1 LSHIV
6 KHRLNELDKDRQ
18 QEASVMTARMR
29 ELGKTGLEIPPIVFG
44 TSALGNLYQAYSAE
58 TKLAILREMVNGT
71 DGSVVLDSA
80 GKYGAGLALEVIG
93 NGLRTLGVPP
103 DKVIISNKLAWV
115 RTPLRGPEPT
125 FERGVWFGLEHDAE
139 QAISYQGILRC
150 WGQGCDL
157 LGAPYR
163 PRLVSVH
170 DPDEFLNSATG
181 PAERRH
187 VLQDVLG
194 AYRALHE
201 LKKQGQ
207 VGPIGVGAKDW
218 RVVRELAEVA
228 NLDWVM
234 LACSLTVFHH
244 PPEVVAL
251 VASLRERGIG
261 IINSAVFHA
270 GFLTGGKFFDY
281 REVRQDDPADKPLFA
296 WRERFHAL
304 CRKHDVLPAAACLSF
319 AMSPPGVAAVALNT
333 SRPEQV
339 QRNRDLANADIPA
352 AFWVAMKDA
361 RLVSADYPYLG

>member
-1 LSHIV
+1 
-6 KHRLNELDKDRQ
+6 
-18 QEASVMTARMR
+18 MTTNKR
-29 ELGKTGLEIPPIVFG
+29 ELGKTGLDIPPIVFG
-44 TSALGNLYQAYSAE
+44 TSALGNLYQAYSME
-58 TKLAILREMVNGT
+58 TKLAILREMVGST
-71 DGSVVLDSA
+71 DRPVVLDSA
-80 GKYGAGLALEVIG
+80 GKYGAGLALETIG

-103 DKVIISNKLAWV
+103 EKVIISNKLAWV

-139 QAISYQGILRC
+139 QAISYEGILRC
-150 WGQGCDL
+150 WGQGCEL

-170 DPDEFLNSATG
+170 DPDEFLNSAAG
-181 PAERRH
+181 SAQRQRAMQN
-187 VLQDVLG
+187 VVG

-201 LKKQGQ
+201 LKRQGQ

-218 RVVRELAEVA
+218 KVVRELAEIVA
-228 NLDWVM
+228 LDWVM

-251 VASLRERGIG
+251 VASLHERGIG

-270 GFLTGGKFFDY
+270 GFLTGGRFFDY
-281 REVRQDDPADKPLFA
+281 RELHQDDPADRSLFG
-296 WRERFHAL
+296 WRDKFHAL
-304 CRKHDVLPAAACLSF
+304 CRQHDVLPAAACVRF

-339 QRNRDLANADIPA
+339 QRNWDMASADIPTG
-352 AFWVAMKDA
+352 FWAAMKDA
-361 RLVSADYPYLG
+361 RLISPDYPYLG